1 MPRHLLGAHDG
12 ERHSLLMRDIPQA
25 GVLACALA
33 IAWPVQAAD
42 SPATFV
48 QAATR
53 SGMFK
58 TFLDLIDKA
67 QVADRLDARPAT
79 VFMPTDRAFAH
90 LTPAQRDA
98 IAALSPDDAK
108 RFVSHFVVPGVALK
122 SNNIDQDI
130 TAEDGTS
137 YNVTWFMGR
146 LSLRDHRGPA
156 PGPLA
161 FVVDG
166 DNQAG
171 PSAIDAVDRVLMPA
185 FLDRPAPADLP
196 APASASAAS
205 PSALVPP
212 PAPPPSAPPAL
223 GVTAPVTSPA
233 VAAPPTPLA
242 STSASLTA
250 SGSATAPEPK
260 PAPPAPP
267 PQPSPTLPPI
277 TPAVTTALAKPDIN
291 ITTGNLR
298 GWPVRTSG
306 NGPTGKVDRVVVGIP
321 SGRITGLTATFGGFF
336 GIGGKRVFIAWPLVT
351 VDPQA
356 KAIRVR
362 MTADDLKSTPSNLPV
377 P

>member
-196 APASASAAS
+196 APGRVCSLAIGPGPSASSAAQC
-205 PSALVPP
+205 
-212 PAPPPSAPPAL
+212 
-223 GVTAPVTSPA
+223 TSRSGCDRA
-233 VAAPPTPLA
+233 RHLA
-242 STSASLTA
+242 GCRCTSNS
-250 SGSATAPEPK
+250 SRFDER
-260 PAPPAPP
+260 
-267 PQPSPTLPPI
+267 
-277 TPAVTTALAKPDIN
+277 LAHC
-291 ITTGNLR
+291 
-298 GWPVRTSG
+298 V
-306 NGPTGKVDRVVVGIP
+306 
-321 SGRITGLTATFGGFF
+321 
-336 GIGGKRVFIAWPLVT
+336 GKRDRP
-351 VDPQA
+351 
-356 KAIRVR
+356 
-362 MTADDLKSTPSNLPV
+362 
-377 P
+377 

>member
-1 MPRHLLGAHDG
+1 MQGL
-12 ERHSLLMRDIPQA
+12 PQA
-25 GVLACALA
+25 GVLACALV

-98 IAALSPDDAK
+98 ITALSPDDAK

-122 SNNIDQDI
+122 SNNIDQNI

-166 DNQAG
+166 DNPAG
-171 PSAIDAVDRVLMPA
+171 SGVIDAVDHVLMPA

-196 APASASAAS
+196 VPVSAAS
-205 PSALVPP
+205 PPAPVPSPVPP
-212 PAPPPSAPPAL
+212 PSSPPAPS
-223 GVTAPVTSPA
+223 VTAPAPA
-233 VAAPPTPLA
+233 PAITTPPTPPA
-242 STSASLTA
+242 STSASSTPP
-250 SGSATAPEPK
+250 GDATVPEPK
-260 PAPPAPP
+260 PALPVPP
-267 PQPSPTLPPI
+267 PQPTPPPPPI
-277 TPAVTTALAKPDIN
+277 TSAVTTVPAKPDIN

-306 NGPTGKVDRVVVGIP
+306 NGLTGKVDRVVVGIP
-321 SGRITGLTATFGGFF
+321 SGRITGLTATFGGFLGF
-336 GIGGKRVFIAWPLVT
+336 GGKRVFIAWPLVT

-362 MTADDLKSTPSNLPV
+362 MTADDLKSAPSNP
-377 P
+377 PAP